1 MTQSKKDTL
10 KADDVGLLMAEF
22 VTDIRRRARAVEC
35 LMSPKSPAWS
45 FDVDQLPTDDAGQLL
60 AIKREVDRTFSAVF
74 TDSPR
79 ARLHN
84 PGGKPFK
91 MR

>member
-1 MTQSKKDTL
+1 MNQSKQNDQMTNEL
-10 KADDVGLLMAEF
+10 GLLVTEF

-45 FDVDQLPTDDAGQLL
+45 FDVDQLPADDAGQLV

-74 TDSPR
+74 TDTPR
-79 ARLHN
+79 ARNQQLISMR
-84 PGGKPFK
+84 GK
-91 MR
+91 